1 MKKIIIKDDD
11 GNEREVVMIPPV
23 SREDD
28 VVGELRERNG
38 KVYFPIIQ
46 ESK

>member
-11 GNEREVVMIPPV
+11 GNEREMIMIPPAYA
-23 SREDD
+23 EDTS
-28 VVGELRERNG
+28 ELKERDG
-38 KVYFPIIQ
+38 KVYFPIIK